1 MLMYK
6 SNVNFNLYKT
16 FYDVALYGS
25 ISKAA
30 AMNYT
35 SQPAVSRS
43 IKTLEDE
50 LDTKLF
56 YRNKKGIE
64 LTPKGKELFYYVEQ
78 SYNSLIMAERKLKD
92 SDTLSN
98 GKLSIGIPSHIATF
112 YLFDAIDLFH
122 KKHPNIE
129 ITIISK
135 STSGLIE
142 LLKSHEV
149 DFIIDTEPITIIEK
163 NITVKHIK
171 SLKNSFIASS
181 SFDTSNIK
189 SIKDLENYPL
199 ILPVKGTAN
208 RKQLES
214 YFFKNNIE
222 PKNILNIHTSEVIL
236 SAIKR
241 SLGIGYII
249 RDIVKDDLKNGL
261 LKEIDIDNLPK
272 TGISI
277 VYIKEYL
284 TIPPKVFLKDY
295 ASIEL

>member
-1 MLMYK
+1 MYK

-16 FYDVALYGS
+16 FYDVAQYGS

-78 SYNSLIMAERKLKD
+78 SYNSLITAERKLKD
-92 SDTLSN
+92 SDTLTN

-122 KKHPNIE
+122 KKYPNIE

-149 DFIIDTEPITIIEK
+149 DFIIDTEPINIIEK
-163 NITVKHIK
+163 NITIKHIK
-171 SLKNSFIASS
+171 SLRNSFVASS
-181 SFDTSNIK
+181 TYDISKIHTV
-189 SIKDLENYPL
+189 KDLENIPL

-208 RKQLES
+208 RRILET
-214 YFFKNNIE
+214 YLFKNNIE
-222 PKNILNIHTSEVIL
+222 PRNVLNIHTSEVIL

-241 SLGIGYII
+241 NLGVGYII
-249 RDIVKDDLKNGL
+249 RDVVKDDLKKGL
-261 LKEIDIDNLPK
+261 LKEIEIDGLPK
-272 TGISI
+272 VGISL

-284 TIPPKVFLKDY
+284 TIPPKVFLSDF
-295 ASIEL
+295 ANIDL

>member
-1 MLMYK
+1 MYK

-98 GKLSIGIPSHIATF
+98 GKLAIGIPSHIATF
-112 YLFDAIDLFH
+112 YLFDALDAFH

-135 STSGLIE
+135 STSGLID
-142 LLKSHEV
+142 LLKSHEI

-171 SLKNSFIASS
+171 IFKNSFVASS
-181 SFDTSNIK
+181 SFDTSNIHD
-189 SIKDLENYPL
+189 IKDLENIPL

-208 RKQLES
+208 RIGLET

-222 PKNILNIHTSEVIL
+222 PRNVINIHTSEVIL

-241 SLGIGYII
+241 NLGIGYII
-249 RDIVKDDLKNGL
+249 RDIVKDE
-261 LKEIDIDNLPK
+261 LKEGTLKELEIDGLPK
-272 TGISI
+272 VGISL

-284 TIPPKVFLKDY
+284 TIPPKVFLKDF
-295 ASIEL
+295 ASIDL